1 MMHFLTQLSIF
12 VRNRPGELLKVT
24 TILADNNIDIR
35 AITVAETSDFGI
47 LRVIVSDSDK
57 AAKILTEKG
66 IMVGKTEVMAIAMKS
81 RTEGLNE
88 IATILAN
95 SNCNIEYLYAFNKAG
110 DDAVLLLQVSSD
122 QRETAYDALL
132 KHGIKI
138 YSADEINK
146 M

>member
-24 TILADNNIDIR
+24 TILAENGIDIR

-47 LRVIVSDSDK
+47 LRVIVNDPDK
-57 AAKILTEKG
+57 AAKILADKG
-66 IMVGKTEVMAIAMKS
+66 IMVGKTEVMAIAMKN

-95 SNCNIEYLYAFNKAG
+95 ANCNIEYLYAFNKASA
-110 DDAVLLLQVSSD
+110 DAVLLLQVSND
-122 QRETAYDALL
+122 QRENAYDALL
-132 KHGIKI
+132 KHGVKI
-138 YSADEINK
+138 FSAEEINN